1 MATFKG
7 IITAAL
13 PIASGTSKNGKE
25 WRRASYILTYDNSN
39 PQYPKSVLFDV
50 MGDRIEQLNI
60 RQGQEYEVEI
70 DFTTREFN
78 GRNFMSASA
87 WKATPVTQ
95 QTNPAPAPTPA
106 PAQQGWQAVYPA
118 PSAQPTQADKPKA
131 DDADN
136 LPF

>member
-87 WKATPVTQ
+87 WKATPATQ
-95 QTNPAPAPTPA
+95 QTNPAPTPA
-106 PAQQGWQAVYPA
+106 PAQQGWQAIYPA
-118 PSAQPTQADKPKA
+118 PAAQPAQPAAPKA
-131 DDADN
+131 DDANN

>member
-7 IITAAL
+7 IISAAL
-13 PIASGTSKNGKE
+13 PVASGTSKNGKE
-25 WRRASYILTYDNSN
+25 WRRASYILTYDSSN

-60 RQGQEYEVEI
+60 QRGQEYEVEI

-87 WKATPVTQ
+87 WKATPATR
-95 QTNPAPAPTPA
+95 QTNPA

-118 PSAQPTQADKPKA
+118 PSVQPTQPDKPKA
-131 DDADN
+131 DDADG